1 MARII
6 DLSNPYVLDET
17 GDEVEKVL
25 GLPYRTVQLT
35 GPQKEQFTANTQ
47 MPASAGAFL
56 AFESATSFTLAI
68 NNAAKN
74 WDGTL
79 EANTGSGWAEWDG
92 TATLTSSAVDINHWH
107 KILLRGTGNTKISG
121 SAQKRFVLT
130 GTGIYCYGDVRALL
144 DYADQENTTMANS
157 CFAYLFYN
165 NRNLVKAPD
174 LGALV
179 LSDNCYR
186 SMFEDCRG
194 LIKPPALPAI
204 RIKANSYVG
213 MFSTCKAMTALP
225 ALPAVLIAD
234 GMYNYMFAGCSKIKF
249 SETMT
254 GEYVREYR
262 IPQYGDGPALTL
274 GWATG
279 MFMNTGGTYT
289 GDPVVN
295 TTYYTPNE
303 IIE

>member
-17 GDEVEKVL
+17 GGEVEKVL

-35 GPQKEQFTANTQ
+35 GPQKEQFVANTQ

-56 AFESATSFTLAI
+56 AFESAASFTLATR
-68 NNAAKN
+68 NAAKN
-74 WDGTL
+74 WDGVL

-92 TATLTSSAVDINHWH
+92 TTTLTSGTIDHKY
-107 KILLRGTGNTKISG
+107 KILLRGTGNTKITG
-121 SAQKRFVLT
+121 STSKGFTLT
-130 GTGIYCYGDVRALL
+130 GTGIYCNGDVRALL
-144 DYADQENTTMANS
+144 DYADQENATMAAS
-157 CFAYLFYN
+157 CFAGLFYN
-165 NRNLVKAPD
+165 NRTLVKAPA
-174 LGALV
+174 LGAMV
-179 LSDNCYR
+179 LSSRCYA
-186 SMFEDCRG
+186 SMFEECRG
-194 LIKPPALPAI
+194 LIEPPALPAI
-204 RIKANSYVG
+204 RLEDGCYISMFAN
-213 MFSTCKAMTALP
+213 CKSLAALP
-225 ALPAVLIAD
+225 ALPCVLTAP
-234 GMYNYMFAGCSKIKF
+234 GTYNYMFSGCQKIKL
-249 SETMT
+249 SETQT
-254 GEYVREYR
+254 GEYVNAFRV
-262 IPQYGDGPALTL
+262 PQYGDSAAQTM